1 MENISRPKRPR
12 TAPCALRR
20 VVAVAAL
27 VTGTQGWA
35 ATDDVDA
42 RLKALEAEIAALKQV
57 QSEQPKLKADARG
70 VTIASTD
77 GAYSFTLGG
86 GIAQLDS
93 NYYGGADTT
102 SNNDFN
108 IRRLRLYARGQLG
121 DRLAFRVTEEWAG
134 DSATLLDAYADWT
147 LIPKQYLRVGR
158 FKGPVGLER
167 LQSASA
173 ITFTERA
180 YPTELVP
187 NRDLGLQLQGGF
199 GGGAVTYAAGA
210 YNGAVDGRNAA
221 TRNPDNEFEGGA
233 RLFFEPWIAQADSAL
248 KGLGFGIA
256 GTHGKKEGPGN
267 NELPR
272 YRAPSQETVFSYLA
286 TTEADGETTR
296 WSPQGYYYVGP
307 FGVLAEYA
315 SSEMKLFSTATG
327 ATEDITNTAWQV
339 TTSFVLTGERASY
352 GGVVP
357 SSPVSLQGGG
367 WGAFELA
374 LRITEL
380 DIDDDAFPVFAN
392 PAAAIDSAN
401 SYGIGLN
408 WYLTASV
415 KAVVD
420 YYQTDFDGGATTGDR
435 DDETYVVARLQYSI

>member
-1 MENISRPKRPR
+1 MPR
-12 TAPCALRR
+12 TLRSA
-20 VVAVAAL
+20 VAVAL
-27 VTGTQGWA
+27 VMTGTQAWA
-35 ATDDVDA
+35 ATDA
-42 RLKALEAEIAALKQV
+42 INTRLQALEDEIATLKQI
-57 QSEQPKLKADARG
+57 QSEQPKVKADGKG
-70 VTIASTD
+70 VTVASTD

-108 IRRLRLYARGQLG
+108 IRRLRLNARGQLG
-121 DRLAFRVTEEWAG
+121 DRLSFRITEEWAG
-134 DSATLLDAYADWT
+134 DTATLLDAYADWT
-147 LIPKQYLRVGR
+147 LLPKQYLRVGR
-158 FKGPVGLER
+158 FKGPAGLER
-167 LQSASA
+167 LQSATA

-199 GGGAVTYAAGA
+199 GGGAVTYALGG

-233 RLFFEPWIAQADSAL
+233 RLFFEPWIAHADSPL

-272 YRAPSQETVFSYLA
+272 YRAPSQENVFTYLA
-286 TTEADGETTR
+286 TTEADGATRR

-315 SSEMKLFSTATG
+315 SSEMKLSSTTTG
-327 ATEDITNTAWQV
+327 ATENITNTAWQV
-339 TTSFVLTGERASY
+339 TTSFVLTGERVSY
-352 GGVVP
+352 AGVAP
-357 SSPVSLQGGG
+357 NAPVSLTGGG

-380 DIDDDAFPVFAN
+380 DVDDDAFPVFAD

-401 SYGIGLN
+401 TYGIGLN

-420 YYQTDFDGGATTGDR
+420 YYQTDFDGGAATGDR
-435 DDETYVVARLQYSI
+435 DDETYVLARLQYSI